1 MASMARNKN
10 VGRRV
15 ALLAVLMGAVA
26 LFAAVSVIN
35 VTYWYVNTTAFP
47 VSTSAATPRS

>member
-1 MASMARNKN
+1 MARSKN

-15 ALLAVLMGAVA
+15 ALLAVLLGAVA

-35 VTYWYVNTTAFP
+35 VTY
-47 VSTSAATPRS
+47 

>member
-1 MASMARNKN
+1 VARGEN
-10 VGRRV
+10 VGRWV
-15 ALLAVLMGAVA
+15 ALLAVLLGAVA

>member
-1 MASMARNKN
+1 MARSKN
-10 VGRRV
+10 VGRWV
-15 ALLAVLMGAVA
+15 ALLPVLLGAVA